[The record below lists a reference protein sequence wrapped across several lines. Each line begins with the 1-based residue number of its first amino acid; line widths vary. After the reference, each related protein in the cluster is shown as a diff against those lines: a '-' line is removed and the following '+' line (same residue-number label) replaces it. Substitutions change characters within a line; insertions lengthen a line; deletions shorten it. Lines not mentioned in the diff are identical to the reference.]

1 MTEAIAGRTLLVVED
16 EPLLGMLLED
26 VLTDAGAVVLG
37 PAPTVERALDLLAQQ
52 PVDAAI
58 LDVNLAGV
66 RSDAVAVRLEQLGVP
81 FIYATAYGDSALDL
95 GAGRE
100 VPVLRKPYDVADVM
114 AALDR
119 LLG

>member
-1 MTEAIAGRTLLVVED
+1 MTDAIAGRTLLVVED

-37 PAPTVERALDLLAQQ
+37 PAPTVERALDLLTDR

-58 LDVNLAGV
+58 LDVNLGGV
-66 RSDAVAVRLEQLGVP
+66 RSDAVAARLEQMGVP
-81 FIYATAYGDSALDL
+81 FIYATAYGDNALDL
-95 GAGRE
+95 GMGSR

-114 AALDR
+114 NALNR